1 MLAII
6 VDDSP
11 SVLSFLRAVLA
22 KIENCTVHSFVNPL
36 VALADIKAS
45 SPDLIIVDY
54 TMPEMNGIDLVK
66 AIRKHGPSQDCP
78 IVMLTS
84 ESAKELKLVA
94 MEVGVTEFLNKP
106 VDVAELTVR
115 VRNLMQLRRAQIVLA
130 ERAASLEMDVK
141 LSAERLERQE
151 EEIIWRLSRAISCRD
166 GETSEHLTRVAETSR
181 LIAEELGIDQQHSRM
196 IYLASPLHDVG
207 KIGIRDAVLLKPGP
221 LTEEER
227 RHMRLHAGFGAE
239 ILRGSSSEL
248 IQMAEK
254 IAAGHHEKWNGT
266 GYPNGLSGANI
277 PLEARI
283 VAVADVFD
291 ALCSE
296 RPYKAAWPLD
306 IAFQEIVNGSG
317 RDFDPACVAA
327 FCRNWLTIKSLYE
340 NQPVKA
346 TLSFDAGCAIEPVAQ
361 QSIGRSA

>member
-11 SVLSFLRAVLA
+11 SVLSFLRGALA
-22 KIENCTVHSFVNPL
+22 KIEGCSVHAFVNPL
-36 VALADIKAS
+36 DALAGIRASTPDIV
-45 SPDLIIVDY
+45 IVDY
-54 TMPEMNGIDLVK
+54 MMPGMNGVDLVK
-66 AIRKHGPSQDCP
+66 EIRKHGPAQDIP
-78 IVMLTS
+78 IIMLTS
-84 ESAKELKLVA
+84 EPGKELKLVA

-106 VDVAELTVR
+106 VNVAELTVR
-115 VRNLMQLRRAQIVLA
+115 VRNLMVLRQAQLVLA
-130 ERAASLEMDVK
+130 ERAASLEMDIK
-141 LSAERLERQE
+141 LSAERLQKQE

-181 LIAEELGIDQQHSRM
+181 LIAEELGMDEHHARM
-196 IYLASPLHDVG
+196 IYLASPMHDVG

-248 IQMAEK
+248 IQMAEQ

-266 GYPNGLSGANI
+266 GYPNGLSGDNI

-296 RPYKAAWPLD
+296 RPYKAAWPLAK
-306 IAFQEIVNGSG
+306 AFQEIVNGSG

-327 FCRNWLTIKSLYE
+327 FCRSWLTIKSLYE
-340 NQPVKA
+340 NQPVKP
-346 TLSFDAGCAIEPVAQ
+346 TLSFGADTAIELAGQ
-361 QSIGRSA
+361 QPTGISA